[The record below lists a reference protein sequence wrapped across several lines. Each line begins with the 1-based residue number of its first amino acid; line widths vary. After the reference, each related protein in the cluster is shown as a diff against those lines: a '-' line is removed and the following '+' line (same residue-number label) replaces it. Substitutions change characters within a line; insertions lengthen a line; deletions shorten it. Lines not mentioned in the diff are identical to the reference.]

1 MDSVPTI
8 SDESVN
14 KSPKAKSK
22 KTITKVMNNDKS
34 LQSVAETY
42 LQMQAAPAS
51 VVKPSWVPSTIA
63 EEHVN
68 EFVKAVI
75 EARVNGKTVV
85 EFNEKKYLIKEV
97 DPETQAKELAK
108 VTKDLEPTGSAAAAQ
123 AENEPEQAPIQNKP
137 EEVKEEDSE
146 EIKLANVADKRAEE
160 EPKIGR
166 AHV

>member
-75 EARVNGKTVV
+75 EARVNKKTVV

-108 VTKDLEPTGSAAAAQ
+108 AVE
-123 AENEPEQAPIQNKP
+123 
-137 EEVKEEDSE
+137 
-146 EIKLANVADKRAEE
+146 
-160 EPKIGR
+160 IGR

>member
-85 EFNEKKYLIKEV
+85 EFNEKKK
-97 DPETQAKELAK
+97 K
-108 VTKDLEPTGSAAAAQ
+108 SAACNSKMMKGNVDWRKKSDKDITKKIKYPLSAKDAQGRLRVGAA
-123 AENEPEQAPIQNKP
+123 
-137 EEVKEEDSE
+137 
-146 EIKLANVADKRAEE
+146 
-160 EPKIGR
+160 IG
-166 AHV
+166 ATG